1 MKKKVIILGAKSD
14 IAMISSW
21 LFAKNGFDLLLV
33 RRNVESELKEFG
45 ISISEE
51 FGQKINFYDLDILDR
66 NATDLFLTSNKF
78 IPDGIISF
86 VGFLGN
92 QQKAI
97 KDPTHAEIIYKSNF
111 SAIVPIIDFFANQF
125 EKKKDGF
132 VIGISSV
139 AGIRAKKS
147 NYYYGSAK
155 AAFTAYLSGLRNR
168 LYESNVHIM
177 TVLPGYV
184 YTKMTEGMDLPR
196 ILTVKP
202 DYVGM
207 KILEAYKMKKDVI
220 YVPSIWKLII
230 ATIVL
235 IPERI
240 FKRLNL

>member
-1 MKKKVIILGAKSD
+1 
-14 IAMISSW
+14 
-21 LFAKNGFDLLLV
+21 
-33 RRNVESELKEFG
+33 
-45 ISISEE
+45 
-51 FGQKINFYDLDILDR
+51 
-66 NATDLFLTSNKF
+66 
-78 IPDGIISF
+78 
-86 VGFLGN
+86 
-92 QQKAI
+92 
-97 KDPTHAEIIYKSNF
+97 
-111 SAIVPIIDFFANQF
+111 
-125 EKKKDGF
+125 
-132 VIGISSV
+132 
-139 AGIRAKKS
+139 
-147 NYYYGSAK
+147 
-155 AAFTAYLSGLRNR
+155 
-168 LYESNVHIM
+168 M